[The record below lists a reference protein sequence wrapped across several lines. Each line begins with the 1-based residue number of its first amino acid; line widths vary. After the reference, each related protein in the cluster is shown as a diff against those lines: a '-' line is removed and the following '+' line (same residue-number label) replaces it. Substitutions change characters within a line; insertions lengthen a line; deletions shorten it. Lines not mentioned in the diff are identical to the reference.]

1 MDDDAAQ
8 ALAYQ
13 CELEQRWYEEKSQ
26 EEDNY
31 WRRLNQEYLERNNG

>member
-13 CELEQRWYEEKSQ
+13 LELEEQHELEQLEKEYAQYLNGSTEEIF
-26 EEDNY
+26 Y
-31 WRRLNQEYLERNNG
+31 V